1 MDQSVQVNGFRCIML
16 IAFIN
21 RDGTPRNR
29 WQVTLYEASRDEM
42 GTKRIRLEQTTI
54 ATQLVGI
61 AKAQAWS
68 REERVVLIAPAGKHT
83 ERSRGLLWGVECMGP
98 RGCGVLGRNTTHRDA
113 EIRAIEHASVHAVTK
128 IRFKSKVGRSRNEW

>member
-1 MDQSVQVNGFRCIML
+1 ML

-83 ERSRGLLWGVECMGP
+83 ERSRGLLWGIECMGP
-98 RGCGVLGRNTTHRDA
+98 RGCGLLGRNTTHRDA
-113 EIRAIEHASVHAVTK
+113 ETRAIEHESVHAVTK

>member
-1 MDQSVQVNGFRCIML
+1 ML

-29 WQVTLYEASRDEM
+29 WQATLYEAHRDET
-42 GTKRIRLEQTTI
+42 GLKRNKLEQTPI

-61 AKAQAWS
+61 AKAQGWA

-83 ERSRGLLWGVECMGP
+83 ERSRGLLWGIECIGP
-98 RGCGVLGRNTTHRDA
+98 RGCGLLGRNTTHRDA
-113 EIRAIEHASVHAVTK
+113 EIRAIEHESVHAIK
-128 IRFKSKVGRSRNEW
+128 PIRSKSKIGRSRNEW